1 MKWSF
6 SISIE
11 SNHHYQYHIEVG
23 SWPVLLDL
31 EMQKVCGWL
40 ENENKPQCPVLWDI
54 PAENPGKCQLQSG
67 NWHKSPAVVLDH
79 YVQFLEIKYRFCR
92 GKNLVLYIQ
101 APWGK
106 CARWNYDFFGCALIQ
121 PSSLLSLCSP
131 CLAEIWV
138 WSEGWRAAG
147 SSRQAWVCPSALET
161 TPHSQKEKSASSWS
175 STCHLC
181 GQSVLTAVNCQTYPK
196 SLGTFP
202 PSVFL
207 RDLCQEGRVGEKSC
221 HVQIPCCLLPSLLPT
236 MILEM
241 NLFQARWNLCLL
253 FFRLEWH
260 FIRLFPK
267 IRIIFG
273 PWWAWSCR
281 CVHCWVWLLL
291 QRCCRNVL
299 RENVIILGKICV
311 WAVSVWCWEKDWAF
325 LK

>member
-1 MKWSF
+1 MKINPSVLCSGIFQLKILENANCSQGIGTKAQLWCWTIMCSFLKLNTDFVEVKILF
-6 SISIE
+6 SIYRHRE
-11 SNHHYQYHIEVG
+11 GN
-23 SWPVLLDL
+23 VLGEIMISLA
-31 EMQKVCGWL
+31 
-40 ENENKPQCPVLWDI
+40 VLWFSQVLCSAFAP
-54 PAENPGKCQLQSG
+54 PALQ
-67 NWHKSPAVVLDH
+67 
-79 YVQFLEIKYRFCR
+79 R
-92 GKNLVLYIQ
+92 
-101 APWGK
+101 
-106 CARWNYDFFGCALIQ
+106 FGCGVRIEGLQVPRGRRGFVLQHWRQLLTPKGKICFLLEFHL
-121 PSSLLSLCSP
+121 SS
-131 CLAEIWV
+131 V
-138 WSEGWRAAG
+138 WAI
-147 SSRQAWVCPSALET
+147 SA
-161 TPHSQKEKSASSWS
+161 H
-175 STCHLC
+175 C
-181 GQSVLTAVNCQTYPK
+181 CQTYPK

>member
-1 MKWSF
+1 MCSVKLWFLWLCFDSAKFSAQPLLPLPCRDLGVEWGLKGCRFLEAGVGLSF
-6 SISIE
+6 STGD
-11 SNHHYQYHIEVG
+11 N
-23 SWPVLLDL
+23 
-31 EMQKVCGWL
+31 
-40 ENENKPQCPVLWDI
+40 
-54 PAENPGKCQLQSG
+54 
-67 NWHKSPAVVLDH
+67 
-79 YVQFLEIKYRFCR
+79 
-92 GKNLVLYIQ
+92 
-101 APWGK
+101 
-106 CARWNYDFFGCALIQ
+106 
-121 PSSLLSLCSP
+121 SSLP
-131 CLAEIWV
+131 
-138 WSEGWRAAG
+138 
-147 SSRQAWVCPSALET
+147 
-161 TPHSQKEKSASSWS
+161 KEKSASSWS

-267 IRIIFG
+267 IHIIFG

-299 RENVIILGKICV
+299 RENVMILGKICV